1 MAPYQVGDGGV
12 QKGYRITRMISTSLP
27 IETPEGI
34 TFTYELASLAD
45 RGKAYA
51 IDLLIRAVAVFVIGI
66 LLMLLLGP
74 LIKAGLGLWMII
86 AFVVEWFYYVVFEMA
101 MDGQSIGKRLLGLRV
116 VKVAGHPIGFYDSV
130 LRNLLRA
137 ADIMPLT
144 YAAGALSVMFTRRF
158 QRLGDLAAGT
168 IVVHERKTWFGSRQP
183 HIDPRL
189 AQGGPRGIVL
199 SNRERRLLQE
209 FALRKDRLHPERRE
223 QLAEILAEPYR
234 RRFGMPEQGSATDT
248 LVKLHVAASE
258 ERRSP
263 AAGGESRP

>member
-1 MAPYQVGDGGV
+1 
-12 QKGYRITRMISTSLP
+12 MISTTLP

-51 IDLLIRAVAVFVIGI
+51 IDLLIRGVGVLIVG
-66 LLMLLLGP
+66 LLMMLLLGP
-74 LIKAGLGLWMII
+74 LIPAGAGLWMILTFI
-86 AFVVEWFYYVVFEMA
+86 VEWFYYVVFEVA

-116 VKVAGHPIGFYDSV
+116 VKVAGHPIGFYESV

-137 ADIMPLT
+137 ADILPLT
-144 YAAGALSVMFTRRF
+144 YAVGALSVLFTRRF

-168 IVVHERKTWFGSRQP
+168 VVVHERKTWFGSRQP
-183 HIDPRL
+183 QIDPRL
-189 AQGGPRGIVL
+189 ALGGPRGIVL

-209 FALRKDRLHPERRE
+209 FVLRKDRLHPERRE

-234 RRFGMPEQGSATDT
+234 RRFGMPSGKSATET
-248 LVKLHVAASE
+248 LVQLHVAAT
-258 ERRSP
+258 
-263 AAGGESRP
+263 AGEQDHV

>member
-1 MAPYQVGDGGV
+1 
-12 QKGYRITRMISTSLP
+12 MISTTLP

-51 IDLLIRAVAVFVIGI
+51 IDLLIRGVGVFI
-66 LLMLLLGP
+66 LGVLMLLLLGP
-74 LIKAGLGLWMII
+74 LLPAGAGLWLII
-86 AFVVEWFYYVVFEMA
+86 SFIVEWFYYVVFEMT
-101 MDGQSIGKRLLGLRV
+101 MGGQSLGKRLLGLRV

-137 ADIMPLT
+137 ADILPFT
-144 YAAGALSVMFTRRF
+144 YAAGALSVLFTRRF

-168 IVVHERKTWFGSRQP
+168 IVVHERKTWFGNRQP
-183 HIDPRL
+183 QIDPRL

-199 SNRERRLLQE
+199 SNRERRLLQD
-209 FALRKDRLHPERRE
+209 FMLRKDRLHPERRE

-234 RRFGMPEQGSATDT
+234 RRFGMPASASATDT

-258 ERRSP
+258 ER
-263 AAGGESRP
+263 A

>member
-1 MAPYQVGDGGV
+1 
-12 QKGYRITRMISTSLP
+12 MISTALP

-34 TFTYELASLAD
+34 TFTYELASLPD

-51 IDLLIRAVAVFVIGI
+51 IDLLIRAVAVFGLGALV
-66 LLMLLLGP
+66 MLLLGP
-74 LIKAGLGLWMII
+74 LLPAGLGLWMVV
-86 AFVVEWFYYVVFEMA
+86 AFVVEWFYYVVFEVA
-101 MDGQSIGKRLLGLRV
+101 MDGQSVGKRLLGLRV

-137 ADIMPLT
+137 ADALPLT
-144 YAAGALSVMFTRRF
+144 YAAGVISVLLTRRF

-189 AQGGPRGIVL
+189 AQDRLRGIVL

-209 FALRKDRLHPERRE
+209 FALRKDRLHPRRCE
-223 QLAEILAEPYR
+223 QLAEILAGPYR
-234 RRFGMPEQGSATDT
+234 RRFGMPAPESATET
-248 LVKLHVAASE
+248 LDRLHAAASAD
-258 ERRSP
+258 S
-263 AAGGESRP
+263 GGARPR